1 MKKGVKNLVA
11 FVLLTVSIGFIQGC
25 KNKNPSIA
33 KIYTRSNSNELLS
46 EVKVVIIGDVD
57 SDPVTFPHVDT
68 LFTNASG
75 FAEFNMDDYFVAA
88 GEENTVGYF
97 DIIIKKDGKQGEGR
111 IRCRAHNTAVET
123 VTLPD

>member
-1 MKKGVKNLVA
+1 MRGIKNLIA
-11 FVLLTVSIGFIQGC
+11 FVLLTVSIGFVQGC

-33 KIYTRSNSNELLS
+33 KIYTRSNSNELLND
-46 EVKVVIIGDVD
+46 VKVVIIGDVN
-57 SDPVTFPHVDT
+57 SDPVTLAYVDT
-68 LFTNASG
+68 LMTNASG
-75 FAEFNMDDYFVAA
+75 FAEFNMDEYFLKA